1 MSIIHRTTLVPSKL
15 ELLAAWLPSR
25 SWFQAPAG
33 DLVKAGGFRLD
44 DPAGEVGIEFM
55 VVRDGDAAYHVPMTY
70 RAAPLEGHSDA
81 LIGTMEHGVLGHRWA
96 YDAPRDPVFVAQL
109 IALINGEAEPQAQS
123 INETPDPTVSYSA
136 TGRRLAGPA
145 VQVDQV
151 RDTTQIALADGT
163 VVEVNR
169 VLLPGS
175 AGHVTAGWS
184 GPDGADGARVYGSF
198 AAVVP

>member
-15 ELLAAWLPSR
+15 ELLATWLPSR
-25 SWFQAPAG
+25 PWYQAPGG

-70 RAAPLEGHSDA
+70 RSAPLEGHADA

-136 TGRRLAGPA
+136 AGRRLAGPA

-151 RDTTQIALADGT
+151 GDTTRIVLADET
-163 VVEVNR
+163 VIEVNH

-175 AGHVTAGWS
+175 TGHVNAGWS
-184 GPDGADGARVYGSF
+184 GADGTRVYGSF
-198 AAVVP
+198 AEVVFAI